1 MKNLK
6 PLLLTPLVI
15 ALPMKKISTL
25 LLFITLLCSSINW
38 AQRGVRI
45 GYIDMDVILENVDE
59 YKIANILLNKRVE
72 DWKKEIEL
80 QKLQLKKLEDALNAE
95 KALLTPNLIMD
106 RELVINDFAA
116 DIVNLQNQKFGP
128 NGVLMKQKSKLLKP
142 IQDRVLGIVREIAKE
157 RKYDFIFDRSSDLVM
172 LYSAKNYDISDLV
185 LRKINSQDRIKDRK
199 ENLKKI
205 KGKIKKLKNN

>member
-1 MKNLK
+1 MGDSLYNWSTILE
-6 PLLLTPLVI
+6 
-15 ALPMKKISTL
+15 MKKISTL
-25 LLFITLLCSSINW
+25 LLFVTLLSSSINW

-59 YKIANILLNKRVE
+59 YKIANVLLNKRVE

-80 QKLQLKKLEDALNAE
+80 QKLQLKKLEDTLNAE

-106 RELVINDFAA
+106 REIVINDFAA

-128 NGVLMKQKSKLLKP
+128 NGALMQQKSRLLKP

-199 ENLKKI
+199 EDLKKRQEQ
-205 KGKIKKLKNN
+205 IKKLKNN

>member
-1 MKNLK
+1 M
-6 PLLLTPLVI
+6 
-15 ALPMKKISTL
+15 
-25 LLFITLLCSSINW
+25 LLCSSINW

-59 YKIANILLNKRVE
+59 YKTANVLLNKRVE

-80 QKLQLKKLEDALNAE
+80 QKLQLKKLEDTLNAE

-106 RELVINDFAA
+106 REIVINDFAA

-128 NGVLMKQKSKLLKP
+128 NGALMQQKSRLLKP

-199 ENLKKI
+199 EDLKKRQ
-205 KGKIKKLKNN
+205 KQIKKLKNN

>member
-1 MKNLK
+1 MGDSLYNWSTILE
-6 PLLLTPLVI
+6 
-15 ALPMKKISTL
+15 MKKISTL
-25 LLFITLLCSSINW
+25 LLFVMLLCSCINW

-59 YKIANILLNKRVE
+59 YKTANVLLNKRVE

-80 QKLQLKKLEDALNAE
+80 QKLQLKKLEDTLNAE

-106 RELVINDFAA
+106 REIVINDFAA

-128 NGVLMKQKSKLLKP
+128 NGALMQQKSRLLKP

-199 ENLKKI
+199 EDLKKRQ
-205 KGKIKKLKNN
+205 KQLKKLKNN